1 MRVSDGQL
9 YSKEKA
15 LHVVV
20 IPKHSPYL
28 RKHESLLAFLNNETT
43 IGPQQVDIGVDSLE
57 DTVTITLL
65 QGKYSL
71 WVSIKHHCK
80 TVIKMMYRSSIISI
94 FLMVVV
100 GPSHGQIVNKV
111 HNVSVSEITLKDWTN
126 EKLAYK
132 IGNSKA
138 TSDQALFQIFDGYH
152 TLNFLLDITIRKQ
165 VMHHIHTQYLFLSL
179 KVFFY
184 CLYV

>member
-1 MRVSDGQL
+1 M
-9 YSKEKA
+9 
-15 LHVVV
+15 V

-71 WVSIKHHCK
+71 WVSIKHHFK

-100 GPSHGQIVNKV
+100 GPSHGQIVSKV

-184 CLYV
+184 CLCV

>member
-1 MRVSDGQL
+1 
-9 YSKEKA
+9 
-15 LHVVV
+15 
-20 IPKHSPYL
+20 
-28 RKHESLLAFLNNETT
+28 
-43 IGPQQVDIGVDSLE
+43 
-57 DTVTITLL
+57 
-65 QGKYSL
+65 
-71 WVSIKHHCK
+71 
-80 TVIKMMYRSSIISI
+80 
-94 FLMVVV
+94 MVVV

-179 KVFFY
+179 KVFFHS
-184 CLYV
+184 LYICMSDWITDFKNVIFKGDKNIDFIGLQEDILPMILQNNMGHVIKGQMLQLTSELLSAKVMDTTNAPSDDIIFTLSPPVNNPKEGLLLFY